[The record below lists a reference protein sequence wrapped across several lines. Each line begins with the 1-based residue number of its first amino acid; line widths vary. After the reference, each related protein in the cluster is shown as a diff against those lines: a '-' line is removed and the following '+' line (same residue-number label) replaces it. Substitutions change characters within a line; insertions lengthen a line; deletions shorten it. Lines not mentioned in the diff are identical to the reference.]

1 MVAYRTIQK
10 AATAEFIDR
19 RSRFIGQI
27 RPVTSEAEAAAF
39 IESVRKQYWDARHH
53 VPAYILRDGDVRRFS
68 DDGEPQGTAGMP
80 TLDVLQKQNLTDCVV
95 VITRYF
101 GGILLGGGGL
111 VRAYSHTASLAVEA
125 AGITEMRPAFLQEI
139 RCSYTQYGWLAAL
152 VEAGGGTVTDTE
164 YTDEVL
170 VRMLLDADRQSAFE
184 KQLTERSAG
193 SLTPQILE
201 EQYRSVPIL

>member
-1 MVAYRTIQK
+1 MIAYRTILK
-10 AATAEFIDR
+10 AATAEFVDR

-27 RPVTSEAEAAAF
+27 MPVTSEAQAVDF

-53 VPAYILRDGDVRRFS
+53 VPAYILRDGDIRRFS

-80 TLDVLQKQNLTDCVV
+80 TLDVLQKQNLTDCVI

-125 AGITEMRPAFLQEI
+125 AGITEMRPALLQEI
-139 RCSYTQYGWLAAL
+139 QCSYTQYGWLAAL
-152 VEAGGGTVTDTE
+152 VEAGGGTVTDTQ
-164 YTDEVL
+164 YTDTVT
-170 VRMLLDADRQSAFE
+170 VQMLLDADKQTAFE

-193 SLTPQILE
+193 SLQSTILE
-201 EQYRSVPIL
+201 EQYRSVPLF